1 MCVLGPSKSPDH
13 GDDDDDDGDDNE
25 EGGEFFLNFLPM
37 ICLEE
42 PKSEA
47 CERLPTEARHT
58 SSSPA
63 SQSLERGGTNLEF
76 SIRCCPYSWEEW
88 AW

>member
-1 MCVLGPSKSPDH
+1 MCVLGLSKSPDH
-13 GDDDDDDGDDNE
+13 GDNDDDGDDDE
-25 EGGEFFLNFLPM
+25 ESDEFFLNFLPM

-42 PKSEA
+42 PKSGA

-58 SSSPA
+58 SSSRRV
-63 SQSLERGGTNLEF
+63 LNGGTYLEF
-76 SIRCCPYSWEEW
+76 SIRCCPYSWEKW